1 MFDPGAL
8 SGDDLRAFAETTE
21 LELGPDDQR
30 TAFTIDKMPARK
42 AHRVWRETV
51 HAMGT
56 SNLFPAIAAA
66 VAANDSGDDKTV
78 GLHVVRGLLTLDPDF
93 LDRIQAQMFEYVRY
107 TNANARSLQKVQG
120 AEDTAF
126 EHLEPF
132 DFDEVFVRAFAVNFT
147 PSLLKVG
154 SRLLATGQG
163 QSSPNPSA

>member
-1 MFDPGAL
+1 MVDPGSL

-21 LELGPDDQR
+21 ISLGPDDKPTTFR
-30 TAFTIDKMPARK
+30 IHKMPARK

-51 HAMGT
+51 HALGN

-66 VAANDSGDDKTV
+66 VAVSDDGNDKTV

-93 LDRIQAQMFEYVRY
+93 LDGIQAAMFEYVMY
-107 TNANARSLQKVQG
+107 TNANARSPQKVEG

-154 SRLLATGQG
+154 SKLFGTAQG

>member
-21 LELGPDDQR
+21 LELGPDGQQ

-51 HAMGT
+51 HALGT

-66 VAANDSGDDKTV
+66 VAANDSSDDTSA

-93 LDRIQAQMFEYVRY
+93 LDGIQAKIFEYVRY
-107 TNANARSLQKVQG
+107 TNANARSLQKVEG

-132 DFDEVFVRAFAVNFT
+132 DVDEVFIRAFAVNFT
-147 PSLLKVG
+147 PSLLKIG
-154 SRLLATGQG
+154 SKVLATGQD
-163 QSSPNPSA
+163 QSSPNPSD